1 MDKLPSDLPLSSRP
15 TRVRYGVL
23 AFAASLSM
31 VTYLDRVCISSGQS
45 YFIRDL
51 GLQSEADLG
60 LVFAMFTLAYS
71 MFEVPSGWLGDVW
84 GPRKVLIRI
93 VLWWS
98 FFTALTGIIGMHVGG
113 VVLGG
118 VATLAVVRFLFGMGE
133 AGAYPSITR
142 ALHNWFPVQE
152 RGVAQGTVWMAA
164 RLMGGLTPMVW
175 LMLVEGFHMP
185 GAASDAMVGGW
196 LPWRATFWVFGA
208 IGVLWCVLFVYWFRD
223 RPDQKKS
230 VNAAEMA
237 LIRSSAAESEAG
249 HARVPWL
256 KIISSPNLWALCGMY
271 FCQAY
276 GWYFYI
282 TYLPRFLE
290 VQHGVDPK
298 SIVGAIYKGG
308 PLWMGAIGCL
318 VGGYVTD
325 WLVRR
330 TGRRFGRKSI
340 GVCGHA
346 ACMVCFLLC
355 PLAPSAFTFF
365 LAISLAGFSA
375 DMTMGS
381 SWAVCQDIG
390 RRYAA
395 IVAGF
400 MNMVG
405 NFGGFVAN
413 LVSAAILGWG
423 LSRHAASLD
432 TNVESLSVADKA
444 AGLMTGYQ
452 VNFLVFAGF
461 CLVGVVCWLL
471 IDADKPVVGEE
482 VADPSRG

>member
-1 MDKLPSDLPLSSRP
+1 
-15 TRVRYGVL
+15 
-23 AFAASLSM
+23 
-31 VTYLDRVCISSGQS
+31 
-45 YFIRDL
+45 
-51 GLQSEADLG
+51 
-60 LVFAMFTLAYS
+60 
-71 MFEVPSGWLGDVW
+71 VW

-98 FFTALTGIIGMHVGG
+98 FFTALTGVIGMHVSG

-118 VATLAVVRFLFGMGE
+118 VAALALVRFLFGMGE

-142 ALHNWFPVQE
+142 ALHNWFPLQE
-152 RGVAQGTVWMAA
+152 RGVAQGTVWMSA
-164 RLMGGLTPMVW
+164 RLMGGLTPLVW
-175 LMLVEGFHMP
+175 AVLVEGVHLP
-185 GAASDAMVGGW
+185 GVASGSTFGGW
-196 LPWRATFWVFGA
+196 LPWRATFWVFGT
-208 IGVLWCVLFVYWFRD
+208 IGVLWCVLFIFWFRD
-223 RPDQKKS
+223 RPEQKPS

-256 KIISSPNLWALCGMY
+256 KIISSRNLWALCAMY

-282 TYLPRFLE
+282 TFLPRFLE
-290 VQHGVDPK
+290 MQHGVDPK
-298 SIVGAIYKGG
+298 SILGAIYKGG

-318 VGGYVTD
+318 AGGYVTD

-340 GVCGHA
+340 GACGHA

-355 PLAPSAFTFF
+355 PFAPDAFTFF

-375 DMTMGS
+375 DMTMGA
-381 SWAVCQDIG
+381 SWATCQDIG

-413 LVSAAILGWG
+413 LVSAAILNRA
-423 LSRHAASLD
+423 LSAHAAAMD
-432 TNVESLSVADKA
+432 TQVESLCATEKT

-452 VNFLVFAGF
+452 INFLVFAAF
-461 CLVGVVCWLL
+461 CLIGVVCWLL
-471 IDADKPVVGEE
+471 IDASKPVAEE
-482 VADPSRG
+482 LPPEHGRG